1 MGLLSAGDI
10 APDFCVKSHTGEDVK
25 LSDFRGKSVLLWFYP
40 KADTPGCTKEGCSFR
55 DKKAEFGKKDVEIL
69 GVSFDTIEENKA
81 FAEKFDFNF
90 PLLCDTKREIGLAYG
105 ACDDASAPNAKRI
118 SYLIAPDGKIKYSFG
133 KVDAL
138 SHPQEA
144 LAML

>member
-1 MGLLSAGDI
+1 MGLLSAGDV

-55 DKKAEFGKKDVEIL
+55 DKKAEFGNKGVEIL
-69 GVSFDTIEENKA
+69 GVSFDTVEENKA

-90 PLLCDTKREIGLAYG
+90 PLLCDTEREIGIAYG
-105 ACDDASAPNAKRI
+105 ACDDQQASNAKRI
-118 SYLIAPDGKIKYSFG
+118 SYLIAPDGTIKYSYG
-133 KVDAL
+133 KVDAIN
-138 SHPQEA
+138 HPQEA